1 MFLNLPNTF
10 LYYRLRALAVM
21 QFLVLGLLAP
31 THGVM
36 AMSPEQVAQTLTQ
49 RDQILVMRHAD
60 APGYSDPLGFRLGD
74 CSTQRNLGDVGRTQA
89 RAIGAWLAQGLQAS
103 SVQKQIYSSPW
114 CRCEE
119 TARLLQLGPVRSEAV
134 WGSFFER
141 PQEEGR
147 FRQGA
152 KQFLKE
158 RFAERLPH
166 SPNPAMIV
174 VTHQINLTS
183 LIGSWVNVGEMI
195 VLKFNANGEVIAHQR
210 LAPVPY

>member
-1 MFLNLPNTF
+1 
-10 LYYRLRALAVM
+10 M
-21 QFLVLGLLAP
+21 QFLALGIFCYSS
-31 THGVM
+31 GVC
-36 AMSPEQVAQTLTQ
+36 AMSSEQVAKTLMQ

-74 CSTQRNLGDVGRTQA
+74 CSTQRNLGDAGRTQA
-89 RAIGAWLAQGLQAS
+89 KAIGLWLAQGLQKTAS
-103 SVQKQIYSSPW
+103 ERQIYSSPW

-119 TARLLQLGPVRSEAV
+119 TARLLQLGPVRSEPV

-158 RFAERLPH
+158 RYAARVAGPN
-166 SPNPAMIV
+166 NPAMIV

-183 LIGSWVNVGEMI
+183 LIGSWVNVGEMV
-195 VLKFNANGEVIAHQR
+195 VLRFNVQGEVISHQR
-210 LAPVPY
+210 LAPIPY